1 MRPMAPQSQSP
12 LKRSDRWGLAL
23 LVALILALW
32 LHEPRAALH
41 TSERSPSAKD
51 AFSAQRALKWIEA
64 RGALEPR
71 PGGTEPHARFRAALV
86 ESLEQLGLEVEV
98 QETLGRGPSGRVAL
112 VRNIVARQFAQ
123 APGKAV
129 LLSAHYDSVG
139 CSPGAANNAAGC
151 ASLLEIAR
159 ALQHGPPLERP
170 LIYLFS
176 DAEEA
181 GLIGAEA
188 FAAQHA
194 WAGDVGCV
202 INLEARGSFG
212 PSVLFQLGGGA
223 PAIEALARAA
233 PYAQATSLAD
243 FIYKFTPSD
252 TDYSVFARRGTPGFN
267 FAFLG
272 GVWEHHTPM
281 DELDGLSVPSVQ
293 QQGEQALAL
302 VRQLSKE
309 RIEVWEHEPVVYA
322 DFVGIGL
329 VAWPPWLGVVLS
341 ATAAWFAWRRTRGD
355 ESSALKAL
363 VHAGPGVGAAAAL
376 ALGLVWAEFESLR
389 RHLQTPDAGARSST
403 GADAAL
409 VFTCCAAFFLVA
421 SLRFKAC
428 SFRQA
433 WIALGSTLPPLALV
447 ACLGWSDA
455 SHPVLLPALGWCA
468 LELALAPGRTASKLR
483 ERTAL
488 AVLITLAL
496 VVWNPIRSS
505 LWFALSYREPFVLA
519 LPLVAVLSLA
529 WPLYMLI
536 AERTLRRVA
545 LGLITLALL
554 GTMVVRITYPDPH
567 RSLEWLNLRHV
578 YDVDNGTARFEASTF
593 GARLAPQVAKA
604 AEWKPAETPPFPWF
618 TLDRSMYVA
627 PAPRID
633 APPPALEVL
642 ETTATDDGRLVRCRV
657 RSPRGAPRLH
667 LHLPDEVSI
676 ESIAWRGR
684 RLDGGFE
691 GVQTQLLFAFE
702 EDGVEFELRDRAAS
716 PSSVHLIDQDWNATS
731 QHRALIAARPGYT
744 HVPRSDGDIV
754 IVGVRRELR

>member
-1 MRPMAPQSQSP
+1 MAQQSQSP

-23 LVALILALW
+23 LVALILSLW
-32 LHEPRAALH
+32 LHEPLAALR
-41 TSERSPSAKD
+41 TSERSSSAEG
-51 AFSAQRALKWIEA
+51 AFSAQRALKWIEE

-71 PGGTEPHARFRAALV
+71 PGGTEPHARFQSALV
-86 ESLEQLGLEVEV
+86 ASLEQLGLQVQV

-112 VRNIVARQFAQ
+112 VRNVIARQFAQ
-123 APGKAV
+123 APGRAV

-151 ASLLEIAR
+151 ASLIEIAR

-188 FAAQHA
+188 FASQHA
-194 WAGDVGCV
+194 LAGDVGCV

-223 PAIEALARAA
+223 RAIEALARAA
-233 PYAQATSLAD
+233 PHAQATSLAD

-281 DELDGLSVPSVQ
+281 DELGGLSVPSVQ
-293 QQGEQALAL
+293 QQGAQALAL
-302 VRQLSKE
+302 ARQLSKE
-309 RIEVWEHEPVVYA
+309 RIEAWEDEPVVYA

-329 VAWPPWLGVVLS
+329 LAWPPWLGVALS
-341 ATAAWFAWRRTRGD
+341 AAAAWFAWRRTRGD
-355 ESSALKAL
+355 EPSRLSAL

-376 ALGLVWAEFESLR
+376 ALGLVWAEFEILR
-389 RHLQTPDAGARSST
+389 SRLQTPDAGARNST

-409 VFTCCAAFFLVA
+409 VFTCCAAFFFVA

-433 WIALGSTLPPLALV
+433 WIALGSTLPPLALA

-483 ERTAL
+483 ERTAI
-488 AVLITLAL
+488 AVFITLAL

-505 LWFALSYREPFVLA
+505 LWLALSYREPFVLA

-536 AERTLRRVA
+536 AERTLRRAA
-545 LGLITLALL
+545 LGLLTLALL
-554 GTMVVRITYPDPH
+554 GTMLVRITYPDPH

-578 YDVDNGTARFEASTF
+578 DDVEIGSARFEASTF
-593 GARLAPQVAKA
+593 GARLAPKVAEA
-604 AEWKPAETPPFPWF
+604 AEWKPADTPPFPWF

-627 PAPRID
+627 PAPRIN
-633 APPPALEVL
+633 APPPVLEVL
-642 ETTATDDGRLVRCRV
+642 ETTASDDGRLVRCRL

-731 QHRALIAARPGYT
+731 EHRALIAARPGYT

-754 IVGVRRELR
+754 IMGVRRELR